1 MQSILLSI
9 NISYF
14 LTKQSV
20 SQSNKP
26 NFQQITPKF
35 FFSEIPNPFMRL
47 WLYQSK
53 IYFALLHQ
61 AEGIASQKD
70 VKATKNSSI
79 HQAIMKILVGEE
91 VVVNGTRTQ
100 PTALFKRAWNAI
112 GKLCK
117 HSALQGV
124 QIKLHHQN
132 TCWMREH
139 ALKVQ
144 NIFCMKS

>member
-1 MQSILLSI
+1 MQSIILSI

-14 LTKQSV
+14 LLKQPV
-20 SQSNKP
+20 SQSHKP
-26 NFQQITPKF
+26 NFQQITGLF
-35 FFSEIPNPFMRL
+35 LFSEIPNPFMRL

-100 PTALFKRAWNAI
+100 PTALFKKAWNAI

-117 HSALQGV
+117 HSVLQGF
-124 QIKLHHQN
+124 QIKLQN
-132 TCWMREH
+132 LSSIHMLDERACI
-139 ALKVQ
+139 KG
-144 NIFCMKS
+144 